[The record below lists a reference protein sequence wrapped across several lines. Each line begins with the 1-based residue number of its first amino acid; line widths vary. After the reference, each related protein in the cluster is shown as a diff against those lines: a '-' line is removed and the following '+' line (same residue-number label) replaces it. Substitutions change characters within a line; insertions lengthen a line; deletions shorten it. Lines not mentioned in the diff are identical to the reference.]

1 MASTSECIREVEVEV
16 PAGEVEREYT
26 RIAQGIQKRAR
37 IPGFRPGKAPLSLV
51 RQHFNAKIRE
61 ETLETLVPAH
71 LRAAFERESLEPVSQ
86 PRLSEVKFEPGEAL
100 KFKASFEVL
109 PSFEP
114 GDYKAIRV
122 DMPALEVSDKEVDAA
137 VENLRERHS
146 RLEPSEATE
155 VADGLTAIAE
165 ARAAEAPE
173 PANEEEAKRSEVP
186 IDVGAQAT
194 LPEFSAALR
203 GMKIGEERDLE
214 VNYPADFPDQALQG
228 QTRRYHL
235 KLNSIQKK
243 ALPEL
248 TDPAITETLGTT
260 TAEEARAWVRQRLEA
275 ERKHTARHTV
285 EEKLLDTLLAQVVF
299 PVPQAMVDRRIED
312 RIERNLHGLAR
323 QGVDLRKLEV
333 DWSKLRE
340 RHMADAERD
349 VRAGLLLDKI
359 AGQENLTATPEEV
372 DAEVQQAAAE
382 LRQSPDSVRARLTEN
397 GGLDRIQ
404 NRVRQEKALA
414 FLVESA
420 TQGGFGQEPQ
430 ATGKTAAKE

>member
-1 MASTSECIREVEVEV
+1 MASSSECIREVEVEV

-37 IPGFRPGKAPLSLV
+37 IHGFRPGKAPLSLV

-71 LRAAFERESLEPVSQ
+71 LRAAFERDSLEPVSQ

-109 PSFEP
+109 PPFDL
-114 GDYKAIRV
+114 GDYKSIRAEV
-122 DMPALEVSDKEVDAA
+122 PTLEVSDAEVEAA
-137 VENLRERHS
+137 VQNLRERHS
-146 RLEPSEATE
+146 HLEPSEASE
-155 VADGLTAIAE
+155 VSDGLTAIAE
-165 ARAAEAPE
+165 ARPADAPE
-173 PANEEEAKRSEVP
+173 PATEEQARQSEIT
-186 IDVGAQAT
+186 IDVGAEAT
-194 LPEFSAALR
+194 VPEFSAALR

-214 VNYPADFPDQALQG
+214 VNYPGDFPDQALQG

-243 ALPEL
+243 TLPEL

-260 TAEEARAWVRQRLEA
+260 TADEARAWVRQRMEA
-275 ERKHTARHTV
+275 DRKHTARHAV
-285 EEKLLDTLLAQVVF
+285 EEKVLEALVAQVPF
-299 PVPQAMVDRRIED
+299 AVPQTMVDKRVED

-323 QGVDLRKLEV
+323 QGVNLRKLEV
-333 DWSKLRE
+333 DWAKLRE
-340 RHMADAERD
+340 RHLADAERD
-349 VRAGLLLDKI
+349 VRAGLLLDRI
-359 AGQENLTATPEEV
+359 ASQENLAATSEEV

-382 LRQSPDSVRARLTEN
+382 LRQTPDSVRARLTEN

-404 NRVRQEKALA
+404 NSIRHNKALA

-420 TQGGFGQEPQ
+420 TAGGFGREPQ
-430 ATGKTAAKE
+430 ATGTTAAKE